1 MAHYYMCPG
10 CKSVGKLH
18 PIISCVRVWGVCCC
32 AVLLKHGSDV
42 NAVTRNGWTPLHSSS
57 RYRHLEAARLLL
69 GHGAEVGFETTG
81 GETALHL
88 VSGEGNLELGSLLHD
103 CGTGMNGQSIYS
115 RNPLYLALV
124 YGHLGVAQSLLKHG
138 ADSTIQY
145 VSSLYDMR
153 GSHSGYWRSAQM
165 SMRATIEAEHL
176 FRWCWTALRR
186 VGQRCRPKG
195 TKLCSCCSIAQ
206 KARSSTPK
214 L

>member
-103 CGTGMNGQSIYS
+103 CGAGMNGQSIYS

-145 VSSLYDMR
+145 VSSLYEHAKVAQRLLELGADVNARNDR
-153 GSHSGYWRSAQM
+153 GRTPLQVVLDGVEEGWAALQAERDQVVQLLQHS
-165 SMRATIEAEHL
+165 AES
-176 FRWCWTALRR
+176 
-186 VGQRCRPKG
+186 
-195 TKLCSCCSIAQ
+195 TK
-206 KARSSTPK
+206 
-214 L
+214 